1 MVVSARHL
9 MRLSALVEQGI
20 GLVWRSCCWI
30 INRKLLGRWSD
41 YFPTGSS
48 TVVRWCSGGTDVR
61 IRGLTAIQYCKATQ
75 WHHPYHSFKSPREAH
90 PYRTTCTCTTADV
103 PHGRGN
109 ISSWWLAQAS
119 QPIDQTWIFWD
130 VLISGQLF
138 STLFWAVCSPNF
150 AQSGVPCQCPWH
162 SSSMSGIVDRRAAN
176 VHRRQATFIVRA

>member
-1 MVVSARHL
+1 MVLMYVSV
-9 MRLSALVEQGI
+9 ALQ
-20 GLVWRSCCWI
+20 L
-30 INRKLLGRWSD
+30 
-41 YFPTGSS
+41 YS
-48 TVVRWCSGGTDVR
+48 TVRLRSGTTRTTVLNPR
-61 IRGLTAIQYCKATQ
+61 KRRL
-75 WHHPYHSFKSPREAH
+75 PLVPREAH